1 METKIIVNNIIDGKA
16 LAKEILADLKLEIQ
30 KLKSQTNASPKLAI
44 VLVGDNP
51 ASIIYVK
58 NKIKNAHKIGID
70 TLLVNLSTTTHT
82 DDLISKINELNLDN
96 EISGIIVQLP
106 LPNSIDK
113 NKILSAVSPYK
124 DIDGFHPLNVGYLHS
139 GIIVKSVGFNYKEQG
154 AKPIDNRRATSDDG
168 SEFKSFDYS
177 QGFVPCTTLGCL
189 AVIKKYE
196 PNLSGKNAVIVGRSN
211 IVGKPLSALLLQ
223 ENCSV
228 TICHSKSQNL
238 SSITSKADIVVAAI
252 GSPLKFTT
260 EYFNPE
266 SIVIDVGINRISG
279 NKIIGDVDFE
289 NVKSKVKYITP
300 VPGGI
305 GPMTIAF
312 LLKNTVKAF
321 KDSYIPSDK

>member
-1 METKIIVNNIIDGKA
+1 MNNVIDGKA
-16 LAKEILADLKLEIQ
+16 LANEILSELKHEVQI
-30 KLKSQTNASPKLAI
+30 LKDKTVESPKLAI

-58 NKIKNAHKIGID
+58 NKIKYANKIGID
-70 TLLVNLSTTTHT
+70 TLLLNLPITIKTE
-82 DDLISKINELNLDN
+82 DLIAKISELNLDQN
-96 EISGIIVQLP
+96 VSGIIVQLP
-106 LPNSIDK
+106 LPDSIDK
-113 NKILSAVSPYK
+113 NKILSAISPSK
-124 DIDGFHPLNVGYLHS
+124 DVDGFHPLNVGYLHS
-139 GIIVKSVGFNYKEQG
+139 GI
-154 AKPIDNRRATSDDG
+154 DN
-168 SEFKSFDYS
+168 
-177 QGFVPCTTLGCL
+177 GFVPCTALGCL
-189 AVIKKYE
+189 EVIKKHE

-211 IVGKPLSALLLQ
+211 IVGKPLSALLLK

-252 GSPLKFTT
+252 GSPLKLTS
-260 EYFNPE
+260 EYFKLDA
-266 SIVIDVGINRISG
+266 IVIDVGINRIGG

-312 LLKNTVKAF
+312 LLKNTVQAF
-321 KDSYIPSDK
+321 KIYS

>member
-1 METKIIVNNIIDGKA
+1 MDKNIVNNIIDGKA
-16 LAKEILADLKLEIQ
+16 LANEILADLKLEIGE
-30 KLKSQTNASPKLAI
+30 LKSQTNASPKLAI

-51 ASIIYVK
+51 ASIIYVR
-58 NKIKNAHKIGID
+58 NKIKNAHTLGID
-70 TLLVNLSTTTHT
+70 TSLVNLSTTIHT
-82 DDLISKINELNLDN
+82 DDLILKINKLNLDN

-113 NKILSAVSPYK
+113 NKILSAVSPSK

-139 GIIVKSVGFNYKEQG
+139 GV
-154 AKPIDNRRATSDDG
+154 
-168 SEFKSFDYS
+168 S
-177 QGFVPCTTLGCL
+177 QGFVPCTALGCL

-228 TICHSKSQNL
+228 TICHSKTQNL
-238 SSITSKADIVVAAI
+238 SSITSKADIVIAAI
-252 GSPLKFTT
+252 GAPLKLTA
-260 EYFNPE
+260 EYFNPK

-289 NVKSKVKYITP
+289 NVKFKVKYITP

-312 LLKNTVKAF
+312 LLKNTVKVF
-321 KDSYIPSDK
+321 KDSL

>member
-1 METKIIVNNIIDGKA
+1 MDKNIVNNIIDGKA
-16 LAKEILADLKLEIQ
+16 LANEILADLKLEIQ
-30 KLKSQTNASPKLAI
+30 ELKDKTNTSPKLAI
-44 VLVGDNP
+44 VLVGNNP

-58 NKIKNAHKIGID
+58 HKIKNAHNIGID
-70 TLLVNLSTTTHT
+70 TLLVNLSTNIHT
-82 DDLISKINELNLDN
+82 DDLILKINELNLNN

-106 LPNSIDK
+106 LPRSIDT
-113 NKILSAVSPYK
+113 NKILSAVLPLK

-139 GIIVKSVGFNYKEQG
+139 GI
-154 AKPIDNRRATSDDG
+154 
-168 SEFKSFDYS
+168 S
-177 QGFVPCTTLGCL
+177 QGFIPCTALGCL

-196 PNLSGKNAVIVGRSN
+196 TNLSGKNVVIIGRSN
-211 IVGKPLSALLLQ
+211 IVGKPLSALLLK
-223 ENCSV
+223 EHCSV

-238 SSITSKADIVVAAI
+238 SKISSKADIVIAAI
-252 GSPLKFTT
+252 GSPVKLTA

-266 SIVIDVGINRISG
+266 SIVIDVGINRING

-312 LLKNTVKAF
+312 LLNNTVKAF
-321 KDSYIPSDK
+321 KDSYSTVCH

>member
-1 METKIIVNNIIDGKA
+1 MNNIIDGKA
-16 LAKEILADLKLEIQ
+16 LANEILEDLKLEIQ
-30 KLKSQTNASPKLAI
+30 ELKSQTNASPKLAI

-70 TLLVNLSTTTHT
+70 TLLVNLSTTIHT
-82 DDLISKINELNLDN
+82 NDLITKINELNHDN
-96 EISGIIVQLP
+96 EISGMIVQLP

-124 DIDGFHPLNVGYLHS
+124 DVDGFHPLNVGYLHS
-139 GIIVKSVGFNYKEQG
+139 GIIDV
-154 AKPIDNRRATSDDG
+154 
-168 SEFKSFDYS
+168 SEFSQSFI
-177 QGFVPCTTLGCL
+177 PCTALGCL

-196 PNLSGKNAVIVGRSN
+196 PNLSGKHVVVIGRSN
-211 IVGKPLSALLLQ
+211 IVGKPLSALLLK
-223 ENCSV
+223 EDCSV
-228 TICHSKSQNL
+228 TICHSKTHNL
-238 SSITSKADIVVAAI
+238 GSIALKADIVVAAI
-252 GSPLKFTT
+252 GSPLKLTA

-289 NVKSKVKYITP
+289 HVKSKVKYITP

-321 KDSYIPSDK
+321 KDSYSTVCHL

>member
-1 METKIIVNNIIDGKA
+1 MNNVIDGKA
-16 LAKEILADLKLEIQ
+16 LASEILSELKHEVQ
-30 KLKSQTNASPKLAI
+30 SLKDKTGESQKLAI

-58 NKIKNAHKIGID
+58 NKIKHANKIGID
-70 TLLVNLSTTTHT
+70 TLLLNLPVTIKTE
-82 DDLISKINELNLDN
+82 DLIAKINELNLDQN
-96 EISGIIVQLP
+96 VSGIIVQLP
-106 LPNSIDK
+106 LPESIDK
-113 NKILSAVSPYK
+113 NKILSAISHSK
-124 DIDGFHPLNVGYLHS
+124 DVDGFHPLNVGYLHS
-139 GIIVKSVGFNYKEQG
+139 GIDS
-154 AKPIDNRRATSDDG
+154 
-168 SEFKSFDYS
+168 
-177 QGFVPCTTLGCL
+177 GFVPCTALGCL
-189 AVIKKYE
+189 EVIKKHE

-211 IVGKPLSALLLQ
+211 IVGKPLSALLLK

-252 GSPLKFTT
+252 GSPLKLTS
-260 EYFNPE
+260 EYFKPDAL
-266 SIVIDVGINRISG
+266 VIDVGINRIGG

-312 LLKNTVKAF
+312 LLKNTVQAF
-321 KDSYIPSDK
+321 KICS

>member
-1 METKIIVNNIIDGKA
+1 MTLRTEKKIIVNNIIDGKA
-16 LAKEILADLKLEIQ
+16 LANEILADLKLEIGE
-30 KLKSQTNASPKLAI
+30 LKDKTKTSPKLAI

-51 ASIIYVK
+51 ASIIYVR

-70 TLLVNLSTTTHT
+70 TLLVNLSTTIHT

-106 LPNSIDK
+106 LPSSIDK
-113 NKILSAVSPYK
+113 NKILSAVSPSK

-139 GIIVKSVGFNYKEQG
+139 GI
-154 AKPIDNRRATSDDG
+154 
-168 SEFKSFDYS
+168 S
-177 QGFVPCTTLGCL
+177 QGFIPCTALGCL

-196 PNLSGKNAVIVGRSN
+196 PNLSGKNAVIIGRSN
-211 IVGKPLSALLLQ
+211 IVGQPLSSLLLK
-223 ENCSV
+223 EDCSV
-228 TICHSKSQNL
+228 TICHSKSRNL
-238 SSITSKADIVVAAI
+238 SSITSKADIVIAAI
-252 GSPLKFTT
+252 GSPLKLTL
-260 EYFNPE
+260 EYFNSE
-266 SIVIDVGINRISG
+266 ALVIDVGITRITN
-279 NKIIGDVDFE
+279 NKIVGDVDFE

-321 KDSYIPSDK
+321 KDSL